1 MTDAN
6 IIEIFCILDEF
17 CKYFAPE
24 LKKHTPDICGKRRR
38 NRPCLMS
45 DSEVMTILVL
55 FHSMRH
61 RDLKSFY
68 LGYVCNHMRKEFPH
82 RLSYNRFVERQ
93 AKVGLRLLLF
103 LQTCALGKCTGISII
118 DSTPLKSC
126 NIKRAHSHRTM
137 KGWAAKGKCTMGW
150 FYGFKLH
157 IVINDLGEIIQWMLT
172 PGNVDDREPLKD
184 KKFKQRLF
192 GKIFADRGYITRV
205 RDKKKFKRISVVP
218 FFPHVRAEHPACCQ
232 RSNKQ

>member
-6 IIEIFCILDEF
+6 LIEIFCILDEF
-17 CKYFAPE
+17 CKYFTPE
-24 LKKHTPDICGKRRR
+24 LKKHTLDTCGKRRR

-55 FHSMRH
+55 FHTMRQ

-93 AKVGLRLLLF
+93 AKVGLHLLLF

-137 KGWAAKGKCTMGW
+137 KGWAAKDKCTMGW

-157 IVINDLGEIIQWMLT
+157 IVINDRGEIIQWTLT
-172 PGNVDDREPLKD
+172 PGNVDDREP
-184 KKFKQRLF
+184 
-192 GKIFADRGYITRV
+192 
-205 RDKKKFKRISVVP
+205 
-218 FFPHVRAEHPACCQ
+218 
-232 RSNKQ
+232 